1 LNQQRSTL
9 SQISNNKFGGSEH
22 RSSVQARKRM
32 SDYQESDIHTSQV
45 VHKSKKIQVSQLTV
59 EANDSIISK
68 LDQLELVQA
77 KLKKSQPYAKF

>member
-1 LNQQRSTL
+1 
-9 SQISNNKFGGSEH
+9 
-22 RSSVQARKRM
+22 M
-32 SDYQESDIHTSQV
+32 
-45 VHKSKKIQVSQLTV
+45 